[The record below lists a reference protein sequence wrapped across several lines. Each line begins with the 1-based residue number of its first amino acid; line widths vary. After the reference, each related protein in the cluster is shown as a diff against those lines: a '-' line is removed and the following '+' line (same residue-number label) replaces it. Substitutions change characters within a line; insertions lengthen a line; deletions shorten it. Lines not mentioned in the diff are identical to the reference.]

1 MPSEDTGRVRSTAGP
16 RDEPTGS
23 RPSAG
28 GRPAPAGAAV
38 RAVLRAPFTRRAWRE
53 LLYAVAGVPLGAA
66 GFALT
71 VAFLGPA
78 TVLTISL
85 IGTVLGLVLVMAGLR
100 VARVVSAG
108 QRALAGALLG
118 ERLPQLPP
126 ARRETG
132 VLPRVDARLRDGPG
146 WRAVAAATLG
156 LPIAV
161 AKYIAVLWWAFGVF
175 SLTSPVWWLLFRNH
189 PAGTHLS
196 PVHFGRL
203 AVETWP
209 GTWLAAVAGAA
220 ILLAAPWL
228 VRGVVVSEL
237 WLLRRILGPG
247 EMAARVATLEQSR
260 SEVVNEAAALV
271 RQIERNLHD
280 GAQTR
285 LATLALH
292 LGMARDKLAAGG
304 PGEIAAARDLVEI
317 AHAGAKEA
325 LVELRNLASG
335 IHPPVLDNG
344 LGRALENLAA
354 GSAIPVR
361 VTTHLPER
369 PSPAIETIAYFSAAE
384 LLANAV
390 KHSSANVIEVA
401 ATSPPGGPFVLTV
414 TDDGRGGA
422 DEACGSGLSGLRHRA
437 RTVDGTLTLTSPPG
451 GPTTVSVELPL
462 HP

>member
-1 MPSEDTGRVRSTAGP
+1 MSSKVGP
-16 RDEPTGS
+16 RAGEAGS

-28 GRPAPAGAAV
+28 GGPRPAGGV
-38 RAVLRAPFTRRAWRE
+38 VYTLLGAPFSRRAWRE
-53 LLYAVAGVPLGAA
+53 LLYAVAGVPLGVA

-71 VAFLGPA
+71 VAFLGAA

-85 IGTVLGLVLVMAGLR
+85 LGTVLGLVLLMTGLR
-100 VARVVSAG
+100 VARLVSAA
-108 QRALAGALLG
+108 QRALAGVLLG
-118 ERLPQLPP
+118 ARLPQLPP
-126 ARRETG
+126 HRPAHG
-132 VLPRVDARLRDGPG
+132 VLRRVDARLRDGPG
-146 WRAVAAATLG
+146 WRAVAAAILG
-156 LPIAV
+156 LPAAL
-161 AKYIAVLWWAFGVF
+161 AKCIAVLWWAYGVF
-175 SLTSPVWWLLFRNH
+175 SVTSPVWWLMFRNH

-196 PVHFGRL
+196 PVHFGGL
-203 AVETWP
+203 AVGTWP

-220 ILLAAPWL
+220 ILLVAPWL
-228 VRGVVVSEL
+228 VHGIVVPEL
-237 WLLRRILGPG
+237 WLLARILGPG
-247 EMAARVATLEQSR
+247 ELAARVATLERSR

-304 PGEIAAARDLVEI
+304 PDEVAAARDLVDA

-325 LVELRNLASG
+325 LVELRDLSSG

-344 LGRALENLAA
+344 LGPALENLAA
-354 GSAIPVR
+354 SSAIPVR
-361 VTTHLPER
+361 VTAHLPER

-390 KHSSANVIEVA
+390 KHSSANLIEVA
-401 ATSPPGGPFVLTV
+401 AMSPPGGPFVLTV
-414 TDDGRGGA
+414 SDDGRGGA
-422 DEACGSGLSGLRHRA
+422 DETDGSGLSGLRHRA
-437 RTVDGTLTLTSPPG
+437 RTVDGTLTVTSPPG
-451 GPTTVSVELPL
+451 GPTTVSLELPL

>member
-1 MPSEDTGRVRSTAGP
+1 M
-16 RDEPTGS
+16 
-23 RPSAG
+23 
-28 GRPAPAGAAV
+28 
-38 RAVLRAPFTRRAWRE
+38 
-53 LLYAVAGVPLGAA
+53 AGVPLGVA
-66 GFALT
+66 GFTVT

-85 IGTVLGLVLVMAGLR
+85 LGTVLGLVLLMTGLR

-108 QRALAGALLG
+108 QRALARSVLG

-126 ARRETG
+126 HRSARG
-132 VLPRVDARLRDGPG
+132 ALGRVDAWLRDGPG
-146 WRAVAAATLG
+146 WRAVAAAIVG

-161 AKYIAVLWWAFGVF
+161 ANYIAVLGWAYGVF
-175 SLTSPVWWLLFRNH
+175 CVTSPVWWLMFRNH

-196 PVHFGRL
+196 PVHLGGL
-203 AVETWP
+203 TVQTWP
-209 GTWLAAVAGAA
+209 GTWLAAVTGGA
-220 ILLAAPWL
+220 ILLVAPWL
-228 VRGVVVSEL
+228 VHGIVVSEL

-247 EMAARVATLEQSR
+247 EMATRVAALERSR

-285 LATLALH
+285 LATLALN

-304 PGEIAAARDLVEI
+304 PDEVAAARVLVDA

-325 LVELRNLASG
+325 LVELRDLSSG

-344 LGRALENLAA
+344 LGPALDNLAA

-361 VTTHLPER
+361 VTAHLAER

-390 KHSSANVIEVA
+390 KHSSANMIEVA
-401 ATSPPGGPFVLTV
+401 AVSPPGGPFVLTV
-414 TDDGRGGA
+414 SDDGRGGA
-422 DEACGSGLSGLRHRA
+422 DEADGSGLSGLRHRA
-437 RTVDGTLTLTSPPG
+437 RTVDGTLTVTSPPG

>member
-1 MPSEDTGRVRSTAGP
+1 MSSKVGP
-16 RDEPTGS
+16 RAREAGS
-23 RPSAG
+23 WPSAG
-28 GRPAPAGAAV
+28 GGPRPASGAV
-38 RAVLRAPFTRRAWRE
+38 HTLLGAPFTRRAWQE
-53 LLYAVAGVPLGAA
+53 LLYAVVGIPLGVA

-71 VAFLGPA
+71 VAFLGAA

-85 IGTVLGLVLVMAGLR
+85 VGTVLGLVLLMTGLR
-100 VARVVSAG
+100 VARVVSAA

-118 ERLPQLPP
+118 ARLPQLPP
-126 ARRETG
+126 HRSAHGALR
-132 VLPRVDARLRDGPG
+132 RVDARLRDGAG
-146 WRAVAAATLG
+146 WRAVAAAILG

-161 AKYIAVLWWAFGVF
+161 AKAIAVLWWAYGVF
-175 SLTSPVWWLLFRNH
+175 SVTSPVWWLLFRNH
-189 PAGTHLS
+189 PAGTRLS

-209 GTWLAAVAGAA
+209 GTWLAAVLGGA
-220 ILLAAPWL
+220 ILLVAPWL
-228 VRGVVVSEL
+228 VRGIVVAEL
-237 WLLRRILGPG
+237 GLLRRILGPG
-247 EMAARVATLEQSR
+247 EMAARVATLERSR

-285 LATLALH
+285 LVTLALH

-304 PGEIAAARDLVEI
+304 PDEVAAARDLVE
-317 AHAGAKEA
+317 AARAEAKEA
-325 LVELRNLASG
+325 LVELRDLSSG

-344 LGRALENLAA
+344 LGPALENLAA
-354 GSAIPVR
+354 GSAISVR
-361 VTTHLPER
+361 MTAHLTER

-414 TDDGRGGA
+414 SDDGRGGA
-422 DEACGSGLSGLRHRA
+422 DEADGSGLSGLRHRA
-437 RTVDGTLTLTSPPG
+437 RTVDGTLTVTSPPG
-451 GPTTVSVELPL
+451 GPTTVIVELPL

>member
-1 MPSEDTGRVRSTAGP
+1 MSSKAGP
-16 RDEPTGS
+16 RANEAGP
-23 RPSAG
+23 RQSAG
-28 GRPAPAGAAV
+28 GGLRPAGGAV
-38 RAVLRAPFTRRAWRE
+38 HTLLGAPFTRRAWRE
-53 LLYAVAGVPLGAA
+53 LLYAVAGVPLGVA

-71 VAFLGPA
+71 VGFLGPA

-85 IGTVLGLVLVMAGLR
+85 AGTVLGLALLMVGLR
-100 VARVVSAG
+100 VARLVSTV
-108 QRALAGALLG
+108 QRALAGRLLG

-126 ARRETG
+126 HRPARG
-132 VLPRVDARLRDGPG
+132 ALGRVDARLRDGPG
-146 WRAVAAATLG
+146 WRAVAAAILG
-156 LPIAV
+156 LPMAA
-161 AKYIAVLWWAFGVF
+161 AKCIAVLWWAYGVF
-175 SLTSPVWWLLFRNH
+175 SVTSPVWWLMFRNH

-196 PVHFGRL
+196 PVHLGGL

-209 GTWLAAVAGAA
+209 GTWLAAVAGGA
-220 ILLAAPWL
+220 ILLVAPWL
-228 VRGVVVSEL
+228 VHGIVVLEL
-237 WLLRRILGPG
+237 WLLARILGPG
-247 EMAARVATLEQSR
+247 ELAARVATLERSR

-304 PGEIAAARDLVEI
+304 PDEVAAARDLVEA

-325 LVELRNLASG
+325 LVELRDLASG

-344 LGRALENLAA
+344 LGPALENLAA

-361 VTTHLPER
+361 VTAHLTER

-414 TDDGRGGA
+414 SDDGRGGA
-422 DEACGSGLSGLRHRA
+422 DEADGSGLSGLRHRA
-437 RTVDGTLTLTSPPG
+437 RTVDGILTVASPPG

-462 HP
+462 RP

>member
-1 MPSEDTGRVRSTAGP
+1 M
-16 RDEPTGS
+16 
-23 RPSAG
+23 
-28 GRPAPAGAAV
+28 AAA
-38 RAVLRAPFTRRAWRE
+38 RILLGAPFTRRAWRE
-53 LLYAVAGVPLGAA
+53 LLYMVAGVPLGVA

-71 VAFLGPA
+71 VAFLAPA

-85 IGTVLGLVLVMAGLR
+85 VGAVVGLVLLMTGLR
-100 VARVVSAG
+100 VARMASAG
-108 QRALAGALLG
+108 QRALARGVLG

-126 ARRETG
+126 HRSAHG
-132 VLPRVDARLRDGPG
+132 VLDRVDAWLRDGPG
-146 WRAVAAATLG
+146 WRAVAAAIVG
-156 LPIAV
+156 LPVAV
-161 AKYIAVLWWAFGVF
+161 AKYMAVLWWAYGVF
-175 SLTSPVWWLLFRNH
+175 SVTSPVWWLMFRNH

-196 PVHFGRL
+196 PAHLGGLTVQ
-203 AVETWP
+203 TWP
-209 GTWLAAVAGAA
+209 GTWLAAVAGGA
-220 ILLAAPWL
+220 ILLVAPWL
-228 VRGVVVSEL
+228 VHGVVVSEM

-247 EMAARVATLEQSR
+247 EMAARVATLERSR
-260 SEVVNEAAALV
+260 SEVVNEVAALV

-285 LATLALH
+285 LATLALN

-304 PGEIAAARDLVEI
+304 PDEVAAARVLVEA

-325 LVELRNLASG
+325 LVELRDLSSG

-344 LGRALENLAA
+344 LGSALDNLAA

-361 VTTHLPER
+361 VTAHLAER

-401 ATSPPGGPFVLTV
+401 AMSPTGGPFVLTV

-422 DEACGSGLSGLRHRA
+422 DEANGSGLSGLRHRA
-437 RTVDGTLTLTSPPG
+437 RTVDGTLTVTSPPG
-451 GPTTVSVELPL
+451 GPTTVRVELPL
-462 HP
+462 YP

>member
-1 MPSEDTGRVRSTAGP
+1 MGSKAGL
-16 RDEPTGS
+16 RARGAGS
-23 RPSAG
+23 QSSAG
-28 GRPAPAGAAV
+28 GGPRRAGGVA
-38 RAVLRAPFTRRAWRE
+38 RTLLGAPFTRQAWRE
-53 LLYAVAGVPLGAA
+53 LLYAVAGVPLGVA

-85 IGTVLGLVLVMAGLR
+85 LGTVLGLVLLTAGLR
-100 VARVVSAG
+100 VARAVNAT
-108 QRALAGALLG
+108 QRVLAEGLLG

-126 ARRETG
+126 HQPAHG
-132 VLPRVDARLRDGPG
+132 VLRRIDARLRDGAG
-146 WRAVAAATLG
+146 WRAVAAVIAG
-156 LPIAV
+156 LPMAV
-161 AKYIAVLWWAFGVF
+161 AKYIAVLWWAYGVF
-175 SLTSPVWWLLFRNH
+175 SFTSPVWWLMFRNH

-196 PVHFGRL
+196 PVHFGGI

-220 ILLAAPWL
+220 ILLVAPWL
-228 VRGVVVSEL
+228 VRGIVVAEL
-237 WLLRRILGPG
+237 GLLRRILGPG
-247 EMAARVATLEQSR
+247 EMAARVATLERSR

-304 PGEIAAARDLVEI
+304 PDEVAAALELVEA

-325 LVELRNLASG
+325 LVELRDLSSG

-344 LGRALENLAA
+344 LGPALENLVA

-361 VTTHLPER
+361 VTAHLTER

-414 TDDGRGGA
+414 SDDGRGGA
-422 DEACGSGLSGLRHRA
+422 DEADGSGLSGLRHRA

-451 GPTTVSVELPL
+451 GPTTVSVQLPL

>member
-1 MPSEDTGRVRSTAGP
+1 MRSKVGP
-16 RDEPTGS
+16 RDKEAGS
-23 RPSAG
+23 RPSAT
-28 GRPAPAGAAV
+28 GRPRSAGGAV
-38 RAVLRAPFTRRAWRE
+38 RTLLGAPFTRRAWRE
-53 LLYAVAGVPLGAA
+53 LLYAVAGIPLGVA

-126 ARRETG
+126 YRQAHG
-132 VLPRVDARLRDGPG
+132 VLRRADARLRDGPG
-146 WRAVAAATLG
+146 WRAGAAAILG
-156 LPIAV
+156 LPMAV
-161 AKYIAVLWWAFGVF
+161 AKYIAVLWWAYGVF
-175 SLTSPVWWLLFRNH
+175 SVTSPVWWLLFRNH

-196 PVHFGRL
+196 PVHLNGL

-209 GTWLAAVAGAA
+209 GTWLAAVAGGAT
-220 ILLAAPWL
+220 LLVAPWL
-228 VRGVVVSEL
+228 VRGIVVLEL

-247 EMAARVATLEQSR
+247 EMAARVATLERSR

-292 LGMARDKLAAGG
+292 LGMARDKLAAGS
-304 PGEIAAARDLVEI
+304 PADVAAAQVLVEA

-325 LVELRNLASG
+325 LVELRDLSSG

-344 LGRALENLAA
+344 LGPALENLAA

-361 VTTHLPER
+361 VTAQLPER

-390 KHSSANVIEVA
+390 KHSRANLIEVA

-414 TDDGRGGA
+414 SDDGRGGA
-422 DEACGSGLSGLRHRA
+422 DEADGSGLSGLRHRA
-437 RTVDGTLTLTSPPG
+437 HTVDGTLTVTSPPG

>member
-1 MPSEDTGRVRSTAGP
+1 MGSKVGP
-16 RDEPTGS
+16 RDQEAGS
-23 RPSAG
+23 RP
-28 GRPAPAGAAV
+28 PAGSGARAV
-38 RAVLRAPFTRRAWRE
+38 RGAVRTVLGAPFTRQAWRE
-53 LLYAVAGVPLGAA
+53 LLYAVAGVPLGVA

-85 IGTVLGLVLVMAGLR
+85 IGTVLGLVLLMTGLR
-100 VARVVSAG
+100 VARLVSAV
-108 QRALAGALLG
+108 QRELAERLLAA
-118 ERLPQLPP
+118 RLPQPP
-126 ARRETG
+126 PHRPAHGALR
-132 VLPRVDARLRDGPG
+132 RVDARLRDGAA
-146 WRAVAAATLG
+146 WRAVAAAILG
-156 LPIAV
+156 LPMAV
-161 AKYIAVLWWAFGVF
+161 AKYTTVLWWAYGVF
-175 SLTSPVWWLLFRNH
+175 SVTSPVWWLMFRNH

-196 PVHFGRL
+196 PVRVGSL
-203 AVETWP
+203 AVDTWP
-209 GTWLAAVAGAA
+209 GTWLAAVTGAA

-228 VRGVVVSEL
+228 VRAVVMAEL

-247 EMAARVATLEQSR
+247 ELAARVATLERSR
-260 SEVVNEAAALV
+260 SEVVNEAATLM

-304 PGEIAAARDLVEI
+304 PDEVAAARDLVEA

-325 LVELRNLASG
+325 LVELRDLASG

-344 LGRALENLAA
+344 LGPALESLAA
-354 GSAIPVR
+354 DSAIPVR
-361 VTTHLPER
+361 VTAHLPER

-414 TDDGRGGA
+414 SDDGRGGA
-422 DEACGSGLSGLRHRA
+422 DEADGSGLSGLRQRA
-437 RTVDGTLTLTSPPG
+437 RTVDGTLAVTSPPG
-451 GPTTVSVELPL
+451 GPTTVRVELPL

>member
-1 MPSEDTGRVRSTAGP
+1 MSSKVGP
-16 RDEPTGS
+16 RAKEAGL
-23 RPSAG
+23 RPSARG
-28 GRPAPAGAAV
+28 GPRPADGAV
-38 RAVLRAPFTRRAWRE
+38 RTLLGAPFTRRAWRE
-53 LLYAVAGVPLGAA
+53 LLYAVAGVPLGVA

-71 VAFLGPA
+71 VPFLGAA

-85 IGTVLGLVLVMAGLR
+85 VGTVLGLVLLMTGLG
-100 VARVVSAG
+100 VARLVSAA
-108 QRALAGALLG
+108 QRALAGGLLG

-126 ARRETG
+126 HRPAHGALR
-132 VLPRVDARLRDGPG
+132 RVDARLRDAAG
-146 WRAVAAATLG
+146 WRAVAAAILG
-156 LPIAV
+156 LPMAV
-161 AKYIAVLWWAFGVF
+161 AKYIAVLWWAYGVF
-175 SLTSPVWWLLFRNH
+175 SVTSPVWWLMFRNH
-189 PAGTHLS
+189 PAGTHLN
-196 PVHFGRL
+196 PVEFGGI

-209 GTWLAAVAGAA
+209 ETWLAAVAGGA
-220 ILLAAPWL
+220 ILLVAPWL
-228 VRGVVVSEL
+228 VRGIVVVEL

-247 EMAARVATLEQSR
+247 EMAARVATLERSR

-304 PGEIAAARDLVEI
+304 PDEVAAARDLVEA

-325 LVELRNLASG
+325 LVELRDLSSG

-344 LGRALENLAA
+344 LGPALETLAA
-354 GSAIPVR
+354 DSAIPVR
-361 VTTHLPER
+361 MTAHLMER

-390 KHSSANVIEVA
+390 KHSSANLIEVA
-401 ATSPPGGPFVLTV
+401 AVSPPGGPFVLTV
-414 TDDGRGGA
+414 SDDGRGGA
-422 DEACGSGLSGLRHRA
+422 DESDGSGLSGLRHRA
-437 RTVDGTLTLTSPPG
+437 RTVDGTLTVTSPPG

-462 HP
+462 HS